1 MAREKKAPKPQ
12 DPNKEPGRLKQIWQ
26 VLQMTRRIQPSIT
39 WWLLASVVG
48 PIILGVVAAIF
59 LAPWSSNPVG
69 FVLYVILGLFVGIL
83 IAIIVLGR
91 SAERAAYSQ
100 IEGQPGAV
108 GAVLKSG
115 LRRSW
120 IASEMPV
127 HVSPKS
133 QDFVY
138 RAVGRGGI
146 VLFGEGPR
154 SRTQRLLEDERRK
167 VQRIVPNVPI
177 TFIYVGPDVDSTPLH
192 RITGELRKLKRALR
206 KQEVLTVNNRLQSL
220 GKNLLPI
227 PKGIDPNRVR
237 ASRGR

>member
-1 MAREKKAPKPQ
+1 MARVK

-26 VLQMTRRIQPSIT
+26 VLQMTRRQDPSVT
-39 WWLLASVVG
+39 WLLLAAVLGPLAVG
-48 PIILGVVAAIF
+48 IVLAFVLSPWNLNPIGFVLFIILG
-59 LAPWSSNPVG
+59 LMG
-69 FVLYVILGLFVGIL
+69 GIL
-83 IAIIVLGR
+83 IGIIVLGR
-91 SAERAAYSQ
+91 KAERAAYAQ

-108 GAVLKSG
+108 GAILKSG

-120 IASEMPV
+120 IGSEMPI
-127 HVSPKS
+127 HVSPKN
-133 QDFVY
+133 QDAVY
-138 RAVGRGGI
+138 RAIGRGGI

-177 TFIYVGPDVDSTPLH
+177 NFIYVGPDLDSTPLYK
-192 RITGELRKLKRALR
+192 ISSELRKLKSALR

-227 PKGIDPNRVR
+227 PKGIDPYKMR

>member
-1 MAREKKAPKPQ
+1 MARVK

-26 VLQMTRRIQPSIT
+26 VLQMTRRVDPSAT
-39 WWLLASVVG
+39 WWLLLALVG
-48 PIILGVVAAIF
+48 PILVGIAVAVFAT
-59 LAPWSSNPVG
+59 PWSDNPVG
-69 FVLYVILGLFVGIL
+69 FVLFIILGLFSGLLV
-83 IAIIVLGR
+83 AIIVLGR
-91 SAERAAYSQ
+91 KAERAAYSQ
-100 IEGQPGAV
+100 IEGQAGAV

-127 HVSPKS
+127 HVNPKS
-133 QDFVY
+133 QDAVY

-167 VQRIVPNVPI
+167 VSRIVPNVPI
-177 TFIYVGPDVDSTPLH
+177 SFIYVGPDPESTPLY
-192 RITGELRKLKRALR
+192 RIPAELRRLKNSLR
-206 KQEVLTVNNRLQSL
+206 KTEVLTVNSRLQSL

-227 PKGIDPNRVR
+227 PKGVDPFKVR
-237 ASRGR
+237 ASRAR